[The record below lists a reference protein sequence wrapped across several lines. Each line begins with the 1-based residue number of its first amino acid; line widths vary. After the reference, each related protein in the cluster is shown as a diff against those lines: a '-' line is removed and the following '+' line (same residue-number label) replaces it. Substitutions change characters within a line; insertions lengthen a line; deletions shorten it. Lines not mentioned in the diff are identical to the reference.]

1 MKKRKWFSVLLATL
15 IFCGSVMNVEAAV
28 IKQNIS
34 SVSLMVGQT
43 RSFVLSGTTSKASY
57 KSSNASVASVS
68 KDGVISA
75 KKQGNCTITAT
86 WNKKKYTCKVT
97 VYKKGAYVGKY
108 TSGYEGPFIPV
119 WDVTIKSV
127 SGNKIKMQ
135 IDWYSLRSIH
145 STGTISGTLIGNKVS
160 FSFTDS
166 YMSRKGTGKMWIYP
180 NKVKLSIR
188 LGEGAESTMVLPREK

>member
-86 WNKKKYTCKVT
+86 
-97 VYKKGAYVGKY
+97 
-108 TSGYEGPFIPV
+108 
-119 WDVTIKSV
+119 
-127 SGNKIKMQ
+127 
-135 IDWYSLRSIH
+135 
-145 STGTISGTLIGNKVS
+145 
-160 FSFTDS
+160 
-166 YMSRKGTGKMWIYP
+166 
-180 NKVKLSIR
+180 
-188 LGEGAESTMVLPREK
+188 